1 LGDVISIE
9 LWKLAL
15 PIDLEFRGR
24 SQYIAACLLTS
35 QKEIAILDPGPSST
49 LDLLRRKL
57 TDVGVSISDI
67 TTILLTHIHLD
78 HAGATGTLVAE
89 NPRIQVFVHERG
101 ASHLV
106 DPTRLLESASRVFG
120 AKRDEYWGPIEAVPT
135 ENLNV
140 LRGGEQIGLGSR
152 KFDVLYTPGHANHHV
167 SYFEPGSG
175 IAFVGD
181 ALGIRTNDSFVYPAT
196 PPPDIDLRRLN
207 ASADLIESCKP
218 KRLFLTHFGLMGE
231 VEWHLADFRGRLA
244 RWSEFVRQSLEEPG
258 DDEGRARLFSEMAG
272 AEAASILKD
281 SEAQW
286 FKNSVSSRQNW
297 YGLARYWRRLEASMA
312 KDSVTRE
319 QSGLII

>member
-1 LGDVISIE
+1 LGDVISIG

-152 KFDVLYTPGHANHHV
+152 KFDVLYL
-167 SYFEPGSG
+167 F
-175 IAFVGD
+175 
-181 ALGIRTNDSFVYPAT
+181 AT
-196 PPPDIDLRRLN
+196 P
-207 ASADLIESCKP
+207 
-218 KRLFLTHFGLMGE
+218 
-231 VEWHLADFRGRLA
+231 
-244 RWSEFVRQSLEEPG
+244 
-258 DDEGRARLFSEMAG
+258 
-272 AEAASILKD
+272 
-281 SEAQW
+281 
-286 FKNSVSSRQNW
+286 QN
-297 YGLARYWRRLEASMA
+297 
-312 KDSVTRE
+312 
-319 QSGLII
+319 I